1 MAQAQLDAG
10 TQSVSEKSL
19 QAARLGI
26 SKAQA
31 ELAERR
37 RKLADTRVVAPIG
50 GTIHIISRTRSS
62 SMSASGPSSEV
73 LGPGVRV
80 FEGDPF
86 LEIATTERACVRIDV
101 DETDIGRIT
110 RGTPAT
116 ITGDAFPGV
125 RLKGEVTEIQTSGKK
140 AGQGVSLFPVTVLI
154 TSPLRGVHMGMT
166 ADVGLALGAREARGA
181 TMTPRGDRGGRLGVV
196 WDVLAEAW
204 WELKRSRLR
213 SYLALLGIAAGAMG
227 LTVLVCALHLEESL
241 RGEQDVTEVDIACPG
256 WRSTTAVV
264 FPRRSHLDALRT
276 HSRGRGGP
284 PAGVPGDRAGHV
296 SGASSWSM

>member
-1 MAQAQLDAG
+1 LRREIEAAELVVLQSEEGLRRDTETRRVETERKRLSLSMVQRDLESYRTESQLQLQEAEASVARAERELRDGEELLQAKAISAEAVRAKREKAEDARRAREQRRVSIAAGLASREKAVAQAQLDAG

-101 DETDIGRIT
+101 DETDIGRLT
-110 RGTPAT
+110 RGTRAT
-116 ITGDAFPGV
+116 VTGDAFPGV

-166 ADVGLALGAREARGA
+166 ADVGLALGARE
-181 TMTPRGDRGGRLGVV
+181 TGGR
-196 WDVLAEAW
+196 
-204 WELKRSRLR
+204 R
-213 SYLALLGIAAGAMG
+213 
-227 LTVLVCALHLEESL
+227 
-241 RGEQDVTEVDIACPG
+241 
-256 WRSTTAVV
+256 
-264 FPRRSHLDALRT
+264 
-276 HSRGRGGP
+276 
-284 PAGVPGDRAGHV
+284 
-296 SGASSWSM
+296 